1 MQEHI
6 ERQEEL
12 EIDLREILEIVR
24 RRLWIIVLC
33 AVIGAT
39 TMFVYTKN
47 FVVPQYS
54 ATSKMYIFSETQLTS
69 MNVSLST
76 SLTVDFI
83 EVAKSRPVMEEV
95 IEDLGLKMSSS
106 ALASCINVTN
116 PEDSHL
122 LIIKVTTAE
131 PVLSK
136 DIANSMTR
144 VVAKRVAEIMAA
156 DEPNVMEE
164 AIVPD
169 GPVDSGLKRNVL
181 LGGLAGAALVILVL
195 LLMYVLDD
203 TVKDEDDVEKYLG
216 VRALAAFPKKNKK
229 NKGVA

>member
-1 MQEHI
+1 MQEQM
-6 ERQEEL
+6 EKREDL
-12 EIDLREILEIVR
+12 EIDLREIIDLIR
-24 RRLWIIVLC
+24 QRLWIIILC
-33 AVIGAT
+33 ALIGACS
-39 TMFVYTKN
+39 MLVYTKN

-95 IEDLGLKMSSS
+95 IDELGLKMSSS
-106 ALASCINVTN
+106 ALASCVNVTN

-122 LIIKVTTAE
+122 LIIKITTTD
-131 PVLSK
+131 PILSK
-136 DIANSMTR
+136 DIANSMTS

-164 AIVPD
+164 AIVPS

-181 LGGLAGAALVILVL
+181 LGGLAGAALVIVVIL
-195 LLMYVLDD
+195 LLYVLDD

-216 VRALAAFPKKNKK
+216 VRALAAFPKKVKK
-229 NKGVA
+229 NKGMA

>member
-1 MQEHI
+1 MQEHM
-6 ERQEEL
+6 EHQEEL

-24 RRLWIIVLC
+24 HRLWIIILC

-39 TMFVYTKN
+39 AMFVYTKN

-181 LGGLAGAALVILVL
+181 LGGLAGAALVVLVL

>member
-1 MQEHI
+1 MQEQVGNH
-6 ERQEEL
+6 EEL
-12 EIDLREILEIVR
+12 EIDLREIIELLR
-24 RRLWIIVLC
+24 QRLWIIVLC
-33 AVIGAT
+33 AVIGASA
-39 TMFVYTKN
+39 MFVYMKN

-95 IEDLGLKMSSS
+95 IEDLGLNMSSS
-106 ALASCINVTN
+106 ALASCVNVTN

-122 LIIKVTTAE
+122 LIINVTTTD

-136 DIANSMTR
+136 DIANSMTS

-164 AIVPD
+164 AIVPG
-169 GPVDSGLKRNVL
+169 GPVDSGLRRNVV
-181 LGGLAGAALVILVL
+181 LGGLAGAVLVILGIL
-195 LLMYVLDD
+195 LLYVLDD

-229 NKGVA
+229 SKGVA

>member
-181 LGGLAGAALVILVL
+181 LGGLAGAALVVLVL